1 MKPAASGSGKP
12 VGHVRPFQGKNRPL
26 KPSLEAVHRT
36 EDDLVAVRGGAF
48 LAGLFKLFLR
58 VAGHGVDGST
68 LAERIVVARGHR
80 PAREVNVVLVV
91 HVAVGD
97 LALERAA
104 GHRVVHAEARAPA
117 VDKAVAFIVREA
129 LNAVE
134 SNAAALSRIEF
145 LILEVLIEGHELQ
158 AAVELIVAAH
168 RDRKAVVGML
178 FLTLTLVAVQGG
190 IRDEDAFETGV
201 LVAKGQ
207 RGIAVSARLAFNLVR
222 IRRRI
227 RLERIHGVAGDAR
240 EGRGDI
246 AQGVVDA
253 GPLGGACKA
262 GAEADGVVRK
272 ERVNR
277 AEEAVGAE
285 NAAEDRKHAG
295 AQRAV
300 RAVEVDVRFTAEK
313 AAALIERAVVRL
325 EARFEHKYITNERMH
340 IKRMSVRALSPPVD
354 LISP

>member
-1 MKPAASGSGKP
+1 MF
-12 VGHVRPFQGKNRPL
+12 VL
-26 KPSLEAVHRT
+26 
-36 EDDLVAVRGGAF
+36 
-48 LAGLFKLFLR
+48 
-58 VAGHGVDGST
+58 T
-68 LAERIVVARGHR
+68 LA
-80 PAREVNVVLVV
+80 
-91 HVAVGD
+91 
-97 LALERAA
+97 
-104 GHRVVHAEARAPA
+104 
-117 VDKAVAFIVREA
+117 
-129 LNAVE
+129 
-134 SNAAALSRIEF
+134 
-145 LILEVLIEGHELQ
+145 
-158 AAVELIVAAH
+158 
-168 RDRKAVVGML
+168 
-178 FLTLTLVAVQGG
+178 AVQGG

-207 RGIAVSARLAFNLVR
+207 GGVAVGARLAFNLLR
-222 IRRRI
+222 IASHHI

-246 AQGVVDA
+246 AHGVVDA
-253 GPLGGACKA
+253 GPLGGASKA

-325 EARFEHKYITNERMH
+325 EAGFEHESHFVAVAEVFSAADTPAGTEFRGVFHRELINGVNAGLVSIRMNVGETH
-340 IKRMSVRALSPPVD
+340 VDDAVHLNVAGMS
-354 LISP
+354 

>member
-1 MKPAASGSGKP
+1 M
-12 VGHVRPFQGKNRPL
+12 
-26 KPSLEAVHRT
+26 
-36 EDDLVAVRGGAF
+36 
-48 LAGLFKLFLR
+48 
-58 VAGHGVDGST
+58 
-68 LAERIVVARGHR
+68 
-80 PAREVNVVLVV
+80 
-91 HVAVGD
+91 
-97 LALERAA
+97 
-104 GHRVVHAEARAPA
+104 HAEAGAPA
-117 VDKAVAFIVREA
+117 VDKAVALVVCEA
-129 LNAVE
+129 INAVG
-134 SNAAALSRIEF
+134 SNAAALSRTEF

-178 FLTLTLVAVQGG
+178 VLTLAAVQGG

-207 RGIAVSARLAFNLVR
+207 GGVAVGARLAFNLLR
-222 IRRRI
+222 IAWHRI

-325 EARFEHKYITNERMH
+325 EAGFEHEPHFVAVAEVFRAADTPAGTEFRGVFHRELINGVNAGLVSIRMNVGEAH
-340 IKRMSVRALSPPVD
+340 VDDAVHLNVAGMS
-354 LISP
+354 

>member
-1 MKPAASGSGKP
+1 
-12 VGHVRPFQGKNRPL
+12 
-26 KPSLEAVHRT
+26 
-36 EDDLVAVRGGAF
+36 
-48 LAGLFKLFLR
+48 
-58 VAGHGVDGST
+58 
-68 LAERIVVARGHR
+68 
-80 PAREVNVVLVV
+80 
-91 HVAVGD
+91 
-97 LALERAA
+97 
-104 GHRVVHAEARAPA
+104 
-117 VDKAVAFIVREA
+117 
-129 LNAVE
+129 
-134 SNAAALSRIEF
+134 
-145 LILEVLIEGHELQ
+145 
-158 AAVELIVAAH
+158 
-168 RDRKAVVGML
+168 ML

-325 EARFEHKYITNERMH
+325 EARFEHKSHFVAVAEVFRAADTPAGTEFRGVFHRELINGVNAGLVSIRMNVRETH
-340 IKRMSVRALSPPVD
+340 VDDAVHLNVAGMS
-354 LISP
+354 